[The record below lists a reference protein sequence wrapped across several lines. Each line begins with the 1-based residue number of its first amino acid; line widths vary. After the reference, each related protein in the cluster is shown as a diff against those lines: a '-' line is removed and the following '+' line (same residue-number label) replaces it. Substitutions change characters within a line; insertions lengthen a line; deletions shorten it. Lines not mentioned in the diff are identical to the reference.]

1 MQAPNPNPNPNP
13 NQNPGQIAKVVEKLR
28 QGIEDAFSTLSAR
41 TVELEREFTTFNAKF
56 AGEIGQTQKAIVGL
70 REEVAVATPGIAGLG
85 GDLQDVLDIEL
96 SIAKALGTNVITLGE
111 TVQDL
116 YAAGQAVGVSSEK
129 VGEMVEDFQVA
140 GVQVGLIRDTLQETV
155 NIARSIGVNTNA
167 VFSLVQKNLENM
179 NKYGFERGTA
189 GLSSMAAK
197 AVMMRTDMSK
207 IFTFAERIFTPEGAI
222 NAVSAFQRL
231 GVAVGDLADPFRLMY
246 LASEDVEEL
255 QNQVVKMTSTMT
267 YFDEKTK
274 SFKVFPNAKRDLR
287 EIANE
292 TGIAE
297 EELIRMSISQQKLNM
312 IAKDFRIQGI
322 DEESKMFITNLAQYN
337 QQRGGFT
344 VKIGKDE
351 KLVTELTQADIEQ
364 LQNEPVTL
372 EELAKASLTEDELQT
387 ALLQQLVDTFAAPT
401 AASRL
406 ATDPREVAR
415 GLLMGVSDRLDAS
428 VGNQRAGINAVNQLV
443 ESSSKSLMDLLSGE
457 GSLSELTNVIGKATT
472 DIEGGFTRIADTITD
487 IDLSEVVS
495 KYTSSGNIIYE
506 GALKAYE
513 GINNLYQK
521 VSNFTV
527 EQVTPQTEKLQAA
540 PTKTVVEFSDVK
552 YQGNVN
558 VVLTTPTGTPQAV
571 TITDQMAYDLFQNST
586 FQKQNQMA
594 IQQALAQNNY
604 AALPNTAS

>member
-13 NQNPGQIAKVVEKLR
+13 NQNPGQIAQVVTKLR

-41 TVELEREFTTFNAKF
+41 TVELERDFTTFNAKF

-70 REEVAVATPGIAGLG
+70 REEIAVATPGISGLG

-96 SIAKALGTNVITLGE
+96 SIAQALNTNVITLGE

-116 YAAGQAVGVSSEK
+116 YAAGQAVGVSSK
-129 VGEMVEDFQVA
+129 NVGEMVGQFQDA

-167 VFSLVQKNLENM
+167 VFDIVQKNLGSLNE
-179 NKYGFERGTA
+179 YGFEKGTA
-189 GLSSMAAK
+189 GLASMAAK
-197 AVMMRTDMSK
+197 AAMMRTDMTR
-207 IFTFAERIFTPEGAI
+207 IFTFAEKVFSPEGAI

-255 QNQVVKMTSTMT
+255 QNQVVKMTSSMT

-292 TGIAE
+292 TGIAYD
-297 EELIRMSISQQKLNM
+297 ELVKMSVSQQKLNM

-351 KLVTELTQADIEQ
+351 K
-364 LQNEPVTL
+364 
-372 EELAKASLTEDELQT
+372 
-387 ALLQQLVDTFAAPT
+387 
-401 AASRL
+401 
-406 ATDPREVAR
+406 
-415 GLLMGVSDRLDAS
+415 
-428 VGNQRAGINAVNQLV
+428 
-443 ESSSKSLMDLLSGE
+443 
-457 GSLSELTNVIGKATT
+457 
-472 DIEGGFTRIADTITD
+472 
-487 IDLSEVVS
+487 
-495 KYTSSGNIIYE
+495 
-506 GALKAYE
+506 
-513 GINNLYQK
+513 
-521 VSNFTV
+521 
-527 EQVTPQTEKLQAA
+527 
-540 PTKTVVEFSDVK
+540 
-552 YQGNVN
+552 
-558 VVLTTPTGTPQAV
+558 
-571 TITDQMAYDLFQNST
+571 
-586 FQKQNQMA
+586 
-594 IQQALAQNNY
+594 
-604 AALPNTAS
+604 